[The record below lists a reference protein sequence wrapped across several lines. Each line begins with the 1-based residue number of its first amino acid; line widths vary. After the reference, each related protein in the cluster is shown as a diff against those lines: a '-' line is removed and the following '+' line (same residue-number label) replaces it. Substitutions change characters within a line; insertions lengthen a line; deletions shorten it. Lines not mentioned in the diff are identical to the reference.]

1 MSTSNAISLRQA
13 PLPEWSS
20 LLKEYIILRR
30 AEGASAG
37 TITIYEGYVRRFFQ
51 AYPDALSSPDRLKDC
66 VYDHLGAEHL
76 QPVTYNMRFRFLR
89 VFLEFLRTEGFI
101 PENPASKFKTRK
113 EPGRAVSVK
122 PEVIQRLL
130 DAPRKDTFAGM
141 RDKVMMIITL
151 DTGLRPQEARKL
163 YAEDVDLE
171 EGCIRIRPEVAKT
184 KEARTLP
191 LSDISLAEIR
201 KYLSIR
207 PPEWSKSPL
216 FPTETGTPMTAGTI
230 TGRMFHYRQIAGI
243 ETFPWYAL
251 RHTFATTMIR
261 SGASLDSVR
270 QILGHANFSIV
281 KTYLHLT
288 NDDVKREHEAHS
300 PLLSLLPQPT
310 KRVRSI
316 KA

>member
-1 MSTSNAISLRQA
+1 MSKSNAISLRQA
-13 PLPEWSS
+13 PLPEWDS

-66 VYDHLGAEHL
+66 VFDHLGGESIG
-76 QPVTYNMRFRFLR
+76 PVNYNMRRRFVSAFIEWMR
-89 VFLEFLRTEGFI
+89 SEGYV
-101 PENPASKFKTRK
+101 PENPCARFRSRK
-113 EPGRAVSVK
+113 EPGRVVSVK
-122 PEVIQRLL
+122 PDVIQRLL
-130 DAPRKDTFAGM
+130 DTPRKDSFAGV
-141 RDKVMMIITL
+141 RDRTMMILSL
-151 DTGLRPQEARKL
+151 DTGIRPQEIRKL
-163 YAEDVDLE
+163 MLADVDLE

-216 FPTETGTPMTAGTI
+216 FPTETGTPMMASTI
-230 TGRMFHYRQIAGI
+230 TGMMTRYRNIAGI
-243 ETFPWYAL
+243 EKFPWYAL

-281 KTYLHLT
+281 NTYLHLT
-288 NDDVKREHEAHS
+288 NEDVKREHDAHS

>member
-1 MSTSNAISLRQA
+1 MQKSNAVSLRQA
-13 PLPEWSS
+13 PLPEWDS

-37 TITIYEGYVRRFFQ
+37 TIGIYEEYARRFFE
-51 AYPDALSSPDRLKDC
+51 AYPDALSSSDRLKDC
-66 VYDHLGAEHL
+66 VYDHLGGEHL
-76 QPVTYNMRFRFLR
+76 QPVTYNMRRRFTGA
-89 VFLEFLRTEGFI
+89 FLEFLRLEGYI
-101 PENPASKFKTRK
+101 PENPCSRFKSRK

-130 DAPRKDTFAGM
+130 EAPRTDTFAGV
-141 RDKVMMIITL
+141 RDRCMMIVSL
-151 DTGLRPQEARKL
+151 DTGIRPQEIRKL
-163 YAEDVDLE
+163 MLPDVDLE
-171 EGCIRIRPEVAKT
+171 EACIRIRPEVAKT

-201 KYLSIR
+201 EYLKAR
-207 PPEWSKSPL
+207 PSEWAKAPL
-216 FPTETGTPMTAGTI
+216 FPTETGSPMTAATIGTMML
-230 TGRMFHYRQIAGI
+230 RYRKRAGI
-243 ETFPWYAL
+243 DIFPWYAL

-300 PLLSLLPQPT
+300 PLLSLLPQPA
-310 KRVRSI
+310 KRVRKI
-316 KA
+316 

>member
-1 MSTSNAISLRQA
+1 MPKSNAVSLRQA
-13 PLPEWSS
+13 PLPEWDS

-66 VYDHLGAEHL
+66 VFDHLGSEPL
-76 QPVTYNMRFRFLR
+76 QSVTYNMRRRF
-89 VFLEFLRTEGFI
+89 VGAFLEFLRLEGYI
-101 PENPASKFKTRK
+101 PENPCSRFKSRK

-122 PEVIQRLL
+122 PEVIQRLIE
-130 DAPRKDTFAGM
+130 APRTDTFAGV
-141 RDKVMMIITL
+141 RDRTMMIITL

-163 YAEDVDLE
+163 HTEDVDLE

-184 KEARTLP
+184 KESRTLP
-191 LSDISLAEIR
+191 LSDISLAELR
-201 KYLSIR
+201 KYLSVR
-207 PPEWSKSPL
+207 PSEWSKAPL
-216 FPTETGTPMTAGTI
+216 FPTENGTPMTSGTI

-243 ETFPWYAL
+243 GEFPWYAL

-281 KTYLHLT
+281 NTYLHLT
-288 NDDVKREHEAHS
+288 NDDVKREHDAHS